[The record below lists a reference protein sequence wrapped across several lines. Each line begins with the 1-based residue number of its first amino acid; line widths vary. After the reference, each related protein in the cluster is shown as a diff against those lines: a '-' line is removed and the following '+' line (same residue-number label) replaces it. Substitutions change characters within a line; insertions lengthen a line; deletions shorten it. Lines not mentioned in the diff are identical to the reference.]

1 MLITTTRGVS
11 QRITSLLLS
20 SMLLSQQRRARRSGT
35 RTPWRN
41 DGDVSR
47 RIERVEDRT
56 LLSSLGI
63 SKSTALASLDPA
75 SIPTAAQLA
84 GRSPSIGISQADV
97 DRIFQTLTSTGSTT
111 EFAYLHKADGGQEGG
126 GDFGINTAQST
137 QQINLDDFRNDA
149 RFTGV
154 NGSGF
159 GTVIIDTGIDLNHS
173 FFGPDVAPADGVSD
187 RIVFSFDFQG
197 ANDSNASDFHGHGS
211 NVSSIVASS
220 HGTHTG
226 MAPGAD
232 IIHLKVFPDGSGG
245 AAIAD
250 IEEALQWVVANAA
263 AFNIAS
269 VNLSL
274 GSGNVQALVG
284 GALYDEF
291 AALAALSVI
300 PAVSSGND
308 FFAVGS
314 VQGINSISA
323 SPHTIS
329 VGAVYDANIG
339 GVSYSSGAIA
349 NTTAVDRITPFT
361 QRHSQLLHILAPGAP
376 ITGANATGGTV
387 TMHGTS
393 QASPHI
399 SGIAVLAQQVAVQ
412 ELGRRLT
419 LDEFRDL
426 IQSSGV
432 MLNDGDDENDNVA
445 NTNLNFP
452 RVDALA
458 LGEAILSLKDGS
470 LSGTVFEDQN
480 GDGNSADDPG
490 LTGWT
495 VYMDSNNDGSVDS
508 GSGTHNSPNV
518 PVAISASGT
527 PAVQSINTVSGV
539 PGVVTDVNVTLNISH
554 TWDEDLSVFLTA
566 PNGTVVQLFS
576 GLGGSADNF
585 TNTTLD
591 DEAGASITTGSAPF
605 TGSFRPQGLLSA
617 FDGDNAN
624 GVWVLDVGDAFSA
637 DGGAINSWSL
647 HITYAERSQVTTA
660 GGGYT
665 FSGVAVGSHIVRQV
679 SQAGYTQ
686 TAPAGGFF
694 NVNVGAGQDVTGLHF
709 GNQDDSVSNN
719 SNPVFT
725 STSTPSV
732 AENNSLVLTVTATD
746 VDFPVQAITFS
757 KSGGVDEAMFDI
769 TSGGALTF
777 VAAPDFENPNDAN
790 QDNVYLLQV
799 IADDGNG
806 GTTVQNLSISVLNQ
820 PEGTTGNDAFTLTYS
835 ASSVAITI
843 STNGGATTSL
853 GAFPL
858 TAPLTLFGLGGTDS
872 VKIVG
877 TTGNDVIEVSSAG
890 VVVNGSTLILDSTES
905 LLLVGGAGNDTYRFD
920 ADNALGLVSLDEVG
934 GGNDTLDFSLTDTI
948 GNAVNL
954 AVATTQVV
962 NANLSLNLKS
972 GSTFDNA
979 IGGLGND
986 AITGNTLANILRGG
1000 SGNDALLGSSGD
1012 DLLEGGAG
1020 NDTQDGGAGN
1030 DTYLYDV
1037 DTNQGT
1043 ETLGDAV
1050 GTDTIS
1056 FAGSAANVTFSLGL
1070 TAAQSVNGGL
1080 LNLTLSTATAF
1091 DNLIGGDGN
1100 DTLTG
1105 NAGINTLIGG
1115 AGNDALAGAAG
1126 NDIYLFDVDTPLGSD
1141 TLTDAVGTET
1151 INFVGTSADVVLNL
1165 GLTTPQVVNGSLTL
1179 TLASATTFDNLIGGD
1194 GNDTL
1199 TGNSGANSL
1208 TGGAGDDLL
1217 AGGTGNDTYVFDADL
1232 ILGSDTIGEAV
1243 GAGTDLLSFSL
1254 TTTTAVTMSLGTL
1267 GSQVVVPGKLSMTL
1281 LSDAAIENMT
1291 AGSLGGTFTGNSL
1304 ANVLTGGAG
1313 VDILYGLGGNDTLS
1327 GAAGN
1332 DTLDGGSGNDTLT
1345 GGAGNDSLVGGADA
1359 DLYVFDADAAI
1370 GTDTIVESGGGIDTL
1385 DFTSTT
1391 TKALVVDLSLATV
1404 QIVHLNHSLILGSGT
1419 TIENVKGGSL
1429 DDTLTGNS
1437 LANTLTGNAGNDT
1450 LNGGDGD
1457 DLLIGNAG
1465 NDILN
1470 GGLDND
1476 VYQFDADVAL
1486 GSDTINDPSG
1496 VDAMDFALT
1505 TTVGIT
1511 LDLAVTSVQA
1521 LHATN
1526 LSLTLP
1532 AGTVIETVLGTA
1544 KNDTILGN
1552 DADNIL
1558 VGNAGSDVLQGRAGR
1573 DILIGGLGA
1582 DTLDGGA
1589 DDDILI
1595 GGKTTSDAVIGKL
1608 NDLRAEWISANLY
1621 ATRIANL
1628 QAGVGPSVASLK
1640 AKVTVT
1646 NDATSGSA
1654 DTMTGG
1660 FGDDWFFKALDDVIT
1675 DLMAGETLD
1684 LL

>member
-1 MLITTTRGVS
+1 MLITAARGIGR
-11 QRITSLLLS
+11 RINPFLFSL
-20 SMLLSQQRRARRSGT
+20 MLKGQQRRGTRSAT
-35 RTPWRN
+35 RTPWCN
-41 DGDVSR
+41 AGDVSR
-47 RIERVEDRT
+47 GVERVEDRT
-56 LLSSLGI
+56 LLSSVGI
-63 SKSTALASLDPA
+63 PKSIALASLDPA
-75 SIPTAAQLA
+75 SIPTTAQLA
-84 GRSPSIGISQADV
+84 GRSASIGISQADV

-111 EFAYLHKADGGQEGG
+111 EFAYLHKEGG
-126 GDFGINTAQST
+126 GDEGGGNIGINTSQST
-137 QQINLDDFRNDA
+137 PQINLDDFRNDA

-154 NGSGF
+154 NGRGF
-159 GTVIIDTGIDLNHS
+159 STVIIDTGIDLNHP
-173 FFGPDVAPADGVSD
+173 FFGPDVSPADGVSD

-197 ANDSNASDFHGHGS
+197 GNDSNASDFNGHGS

-220 HGTHTG
+220 DGTHTG

-245 AAIAD
+245 ATFAD
-250 IEEALQWVVANAA
+250 IEEALQWVVANTA

-291 AALAALSVI
+291 AAMAALSVI
-300 PAVSSGND
+300 PVVSSGND

-314 VQGINSISA
+314 VQGMNSIAA

-329 VGAVYDANIG
+329 VGAVYDSNIG
-339 GVSYSSGAIA
+339 GVGYSNGAIA

-361 QRHSQLLHILAPGAP
+361 QRHSQLLHVLAPGAP

-426 IQSSGV
+426 IQSSGTI
-432 MLNDGDDENDNVA
+432 LNDGDDENDNVT

-452 RVDALA
+452 RINVFA
-458 LGEAILSLKDGS
+458 LGEAILGLKTGS
-470 LSGTVFEDQN
+470 ISGTVFEDQN
-480 GDGNSADDPG
+480 GDGNSANDPG

-495 VYMDSNNDGSVDS
+495 IYLDSNNNGSIDS
-508 GSGTHNSPNV
+508 GSGTHNSTNV

-527 PAVQSINTVSGV
+527 PAVQSTNTVSGV
-539 PGVVTDVNVTLNISH
+539 PGVVTDVNVTLTISH
-554 TWDEDLSVFLTA
+554 TWDQDLSVFLTA
-566 PNGTVVQLFS
+566 PDGTVVQLFS
-576 GLGGSADNF
+576 GLGGSFDNF

-605 TGSFRPQGLLSA
+605 TGTFRSQGLLSA
-617 FDGDNAN
+617 FDGGNAN

-647 HITYAERSQVTTA
+647 NISYSEKTQLTTA

-665 FSGVAVGSHIVRQV
+665 FSSVVVGSHVVRQV

-694 NVNVGAGQDVTGLHF
+694 SVNVGAGQNMAGLQF
-709 GNQDDSVSNN
+709 GNHGSNSNN
-719 SNPVFT
+719 NSPVFT
-725 STSTPSV
+725 STASPSV
-732 AENNSLVLTVTATD
+732 AENNSLVLTVTVID
-746 VDFPVQAITFS
+746 VDFPVQDITFS
-757 KSGGVDEAMFDI
+757 KTGGVDEALFDI
-769 TSGGALTF
+769 TSGGVLTF
-777 VAAPDFENPNDAN
+777 IAAPDFENPSDAN
-790 QDNVYLLQV
+790 QDNFYLVQV
-799 IADDGNG
+799 TADDGNG
-806 GTTVQNLSISVLNQ
+806 GSTVQNLTISVVNQ
-820 PEGTTGNDAFTLTYS
+820 PDGTTGNDAFTLTYS

-843 STNGGATTSL
+843 GANSL
-853 GAFPL
+853 GSFPL
-858 TAPLTLFGLGGTDS
+858 DTPLTLFGLGGIDS
-872 VKIVG
+872 VRIVG
-877 TTGNDVIEVSSAG
+877 TTGSDVIEVSSSG
-890 VVVNGSTLILDSTES
+890 VVVNGSTLILNSTES
-905 LLLVGGAGNDTYRFD
+905 LLLVGGAGDDTYRFD
-920 ADNALGLVSLDEVG
+920 TDNALGLISLDEIG
-934 GGNDTLDFSLTDTI
+934 GGNDTLDFSLTDTVGI
-948 GNAVNL
+948 AINL

-962 NANLSLNLKS
+962 NSNLSLNLKS
-972 GSTFDNA
+972 SSTFDNV
-979 IGGLGND
+979 IGGSGND
-986 AITGNTLANILRGG
+986 TITGNSLANVLRGG
-1000 SGNDALLGSSGD
+1000 NGNDALLGSNGN
-1012 DLLEGGAG
+1012 DLLDGGAG
-1020 NDTQDGGAGN
+1020 NDTQNGGSGN

-1037 DTNQGT
+1037 DNNQGT
-1043 ETLGDAV
+1043 ETLTDAA

-1056 FAGSAANVTFSLGL
+1056 FAGSSANVTFNLGL
-1070 TAAQSVNGGL
+1070 TTAQSVNGTV
-1080 LNLTLSTATAF
+1080 LTLSTATAF
-1091 DNLIGGDGN
+1091 DNLIGGHGD

-1105 NAGINTLIGG
+1105 NAGVNTLIGG
-1115 AGNDALAGAAG
+1115 AGNDTLAGAAG
-1126 NDIYLFDVDTPLGSD
+1126 NDIYLFDADTPLGGD

-1151 INFVGTSADVVLNL
+1151 ISFVGTSANVAVHL
-1165 GLTTPQVVNGSLTL
+1165 GLATPQIINGFLTL

-1199 TGNSGANSL
+1199 AGNSGANSL
-1208 TGGAGDDLL
+1208 TGGAGNDLL

-1232 ILGSDTIGEAV
+1232 ILGSDTIDEAV

-1254 TTTTAVTMSLGTL
+1254 TTTTAVTMNLGTL
-1267 GSQVVVPGKLSMTL
+1267 GSQVVVPGKLSITL

-1313 VDILYGLGGNDTLS
+1313 SDILIGGSGNDSLV

-1332 DTLDGGSGNDTLT
+1332 DTLDGGTGNDTLN
-1345 GGAGNDSLVGGADA
+1345 GGAGNDTLVGGANN
-1359 DLYVFDADAAI
+1359 DLYVFDADVAI
-1370 GTDTIVESGGGIDTL
+1370 GTDTIDESGGGVDTL

-1391 TKALVVDLSLATV
+1391 TKALTIDLSLGTV
-1404 QIVHLNHSLILGSGT
+1404 QIVHLNHSLILGSGA

-1429 DDTLTGNS
+1429 DDVLTGNS

-1470 GGLDND
+1470 GGPQND
-1476 VYQFDADVAL
+1476 VYQFDADVLL
-1486 GSDTINDPSG
+1486 GSDTINDPDG
-1496 VDAMDFALT
+1496 VDVLDFALT

-1511 LDLAVTSVQA
+1511 LDLAITSFQT

-1526 LSLTLP
+1526 LTLTLP
-1532 AGTVIETVLGTA
+1532 VGTVIETVLGTK

-1558 VGNAGSDVLQGRAGR
+1558 VGNAGNDVLQGRAGR

-1582 DTLDGGA
+1582 DSLDGGA

-1595 GGKTTSDAVIGKL
+1595 GGKTTSDAVISKL
-1608 NDLRAEWISANLY
+1608 NDLRTEWISANLY
-1621 ATRIANL
+1621 ATRITNL
-1628 QAGVGPSVASLK
+1628 RAGVGPSVASLK

-1646 NDATSGSA
+1646 NDATSGSV

-1660 FGDDWFFKALDDVIT
+1660 TGEDWFFKALDDVIT
-1675 DLMAGETLD
+1675 DLFAGEVLD